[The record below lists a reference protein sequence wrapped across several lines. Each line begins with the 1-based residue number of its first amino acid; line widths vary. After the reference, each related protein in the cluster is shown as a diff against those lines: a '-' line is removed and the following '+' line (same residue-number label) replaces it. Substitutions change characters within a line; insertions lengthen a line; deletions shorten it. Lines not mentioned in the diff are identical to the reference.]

1 MSRSART
8 RARSARTSARCAG
21 PRARRFIAR
30 SLSLFAVPA
39 LLIQFAEPLLAQE
52 GWDQIEP
59 AADSAPATSLGPLSL
74 GIEAGKPLIFGIEA
88 GYNFTQ
94 YISGEVGFS
103 TLSRFTAIAG
113 ELRLYPLGFPMRQA
127 VPSIGAG
134 FTQYFLSADGG
145 DVSPIAAHGLAGLEY
160 IFSSGL
166 GVGATLGYQLG
177 LGGSENRSVERYG
190 IHDDLSNWFFAVN
203 ARYFF

>member
-8 RARSARTSARCAG
+8 RARSARTRARCAG
-21 PRARRFIAR
+21 TRARRSISR
-30 SLSLFAVPA
+30 SLFAVPA
-39 LLIQFAEPLLAQE
+39 LLVLFAGPLLAQE

-103 TLSRFTAIAG
+103 TLSRFTAISG
-113 ELRLYPLGFPMRQA
+113 ELRLYPLGFPIGQA

-145 DVSPIAAHGLAGLEY
+145 DVSPIAAHGVAGLEY
-160 IFSSGL
+160 IFPSRL

-177 LGGSENRSVERYG
+177 LGGSEDRSIERYG
-190 IHDDLSNWFFAVN
+190 IHDDLANWFFAMN